1 MITVPTGDGGLILE
15 KDGKPEEVH
24 PALFQPFVGY
34 LWSRGDFFLHGF
46 ESLMVPT
53 DSRDA
58 TILFSDIGL
67 GYWLLRRGADQL
79 LTGII
84 PTVELHLTTPLTR
97 RDHFR
102 DAVNFTGGAHFVL
115 KERYVLG
122 VALSTPVAGAHLYD
136 IEVIAN
142 FNWRF

>member
-1 MITVPTGDGGLILE
+1 MGLRLPFFQVEGSSTVPSDSGTDDLSILLKYALIRRPESGVALSTGIVITVPTGDGGLILE

-84 PTVELHLTTPLTR
+84 PTVELHVTTPLTR
-97 RDHFR
+97 
-102 DAVNFTGGAHFVL
+102 
-115 KERYVLG
+115 
-122 VALSTPVAGAHLYD
+122 
-136 IEVIAN
+136 
-142 FNWRF
+142 